1 MRDEVEGLLVR
12 DMAEIRWRLKRLLR
26 AESACLAWQRRK
38 LENEQRRK
46 VAGEGLGMDAAFEQM
61 VSQKAGYSALPES
74 EDKYELILFVLRS
87 ARTEV
92 EVDGFTELGAG
103 CLRVLYG
110 PQPSGVR
117 TCRSS

>member
-74 EDKYELILFVLRS
+74 EDKYELILFVLHARRWKWTASRS
-87 ARTEV
+87 WAR
-92 EVDGFTELGAG
+92 GG
-103 CLRVLYG
+103 CGCSTGRNRG
-110 PQPSGVR
+110 WPSR
-117 TCRSS
+117 PS